1 LAVFS
6 VDTDFD
12 YTPENTMSDD
22 KTQTGSPDRDRI
34 NVNEDYEVQYWT
46 KKFGVSAAQLKAA
59 VSAVGPTAKSVEAH
73 LKGAT
78 RK

>member
-1 LAVFS
+1 MYS

-12 YTPENTMSDD
+12 HTPENTMSDD
-22 KTQTGSPDRDRI
+22 KTKTGSPDRDRI

-59 VSAVGPTAKSVEAH
+59 VSAVGPTAKAVEAH

>member
-1 LAVFS
+1 VYS
-6 VDTDFD
+6 VDTDYD
-12 YTPENTMSDD
+12 HTPENAMSDD
-22 KTQTGSPDRDRI
+22 KTKTGSPDRDRI

-59 VSAVGPTAKSVEAH
+59 VSAVGPMTKAVEAH